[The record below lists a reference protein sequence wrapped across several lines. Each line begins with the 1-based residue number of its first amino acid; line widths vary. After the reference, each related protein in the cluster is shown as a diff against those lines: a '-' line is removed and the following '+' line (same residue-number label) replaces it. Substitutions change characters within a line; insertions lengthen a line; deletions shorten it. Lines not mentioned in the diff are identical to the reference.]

1 MMKIRPTWG
10 LLICCDLGLRGL
22 LAERGRG
29 GREERGA
36 RETPSLYR
44 GAREAPSLPTVLA
57 GEEGGSDWEE
67 LCPESEWV
75 WWEAWG
81 GGVRDCINTLTHL
94 NT

>member
-1 MMKIRPTWG
+1 M
-10 LLICCDLGLRGL
+10 

-36 RETPSLYR
+36 RE
-44 GAREAPSLPTVLA
+44 APPLPTVLA

-67 LCPESEWV
+67 LWPESEWV

-81 GGVRDCINTLTHL
+81 GGVRDCMDTLTQ
-94 NT
+94 